1 MGNNHSTPFSLGQII
16 KRIECIDISNL
27 GYGVFKHQG
36 ITIFAQ
42 NALVGEEVDLK
53 IYDIKKKFLLATITK
68 YYNKSE
74 SRLENVPK
82 NNLNANRYINYA
94 YQTQVEIKEKQMSK
108 LFNQDVKLVQAY
120 NLYNYRNKSE
130 FFYANNK
137 LNMLDEFNNYK
148 AIKSCILSN
157 DKINQVLPYIEEALN
172 NNQKAKISSVII
184 RYSKYQ
190 DALMLIFVSDR
201 INKYQTKIAQEIVG
215 ANDKVKSVILN
226 YGPSKNYLFN
236 NDEIVIY
243 GDDYIMDSMFNKE
256 FKITSKSFYQINEE
270 QTKKLYQ
277 TIIDFGEFKDN
288 DNIADLYCGVGTIG
302 IILSDYVKSVVGVEV
317 VADAVRAAKDNI
329 ELNDISNYQVFEH
342 DLDQDISILEGINT
356 VVVDPPRNGLSKLL
370 IENIAKSQV
379 KNVIYVSCNPYTQKR
394 DLDIFT
400 QLGFKLDKVS
410 AVDMFINTH
419 HVETVCLLSRK
430 DK

>member
-1 MGNNHSTPFSLGQII
+1 
-16 KRIECIDISNL
+16 
-27 GYGVFKHQG
+27 
-36 ITIFAQ
+36 
-42 NALVGEEVDLK
+42 
-53 IYDIKKKFLLATITK
+53 
-68 YYNKSE
+68 
-74 SRLENVPK
+74 
-82 NNLNANRYINYA
+82 
-94 YQTQVEIKEKQMSK
+94 
-108 LFNQDVKLVQAY
+108 
-120 NLYNYRNKSE
+120 
-130 FFYANNK
+130 
-137 LNMLDEFNNYK
+137 
-148 AIKSCILSN
+148 
-157 DKINQVLPYIEEALN
+157 
-172 NNQKAKISSVII
+172 
-184 RYSKYQ
+184 
-190 DALMLIFVSDR
+190 
-201 INKYQTKIAQEIVG
+201 
-215 ANDKVKSVILN
+215 
-226 YGPSKNYLFN
+226 
-236 NDEIVIY
+236 
-243 GDDYIMDSMFNKE
+243 MFNKE

-342 DLDQDISILEGINT
+342 DLDQDLSILEGINT